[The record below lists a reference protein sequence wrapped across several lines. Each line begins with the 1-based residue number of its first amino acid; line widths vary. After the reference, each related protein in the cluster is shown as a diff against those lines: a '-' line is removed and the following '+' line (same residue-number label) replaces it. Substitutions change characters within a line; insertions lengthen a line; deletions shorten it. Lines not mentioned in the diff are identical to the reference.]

1 MKQRWLAFLSIGVL
15 SVIIFI
21 FFWYTNR
28 PIEIPIP
35 EIDVE
40 IGSLSEPTVTYINP
54 SKGPTDAPL
63 TIVEFGDFEC
73 GPCQALA
80 TSLEVV
86 HLTYPDEVQVVW
98 KNLPNESLHQLATPA
113 AIAAHCADRQG
124 MFWEYHD
131 ELFLR
136 QTYLA
141 ESQFEQIASS
151 LGLDIEKFQ
160 TCYEQRDTLPI
171 VTKDFEEGIALGLTS
186 TPSLYVGDDVY
197 TGALTTDALLSI
209 VEDALNQL

>member
-54 SKGPTDAPL
+54 SKGPSDAPL

-73 GPCQALA
+73 GPCQTLA

-86 HLTYPDEVQVVW
+86 HLTYPEEVQIVW

-124 MFWEYHD
+124 MFWE
-131 ELFLR
+131 
-136 QTYLA
+136 
-141 ESQFEQIASS
+141 
-151 LGLDIEKFQ
+151 
-160 TCYEQRDTLPI
+160 
-171 VTKDFEEGIALGLTS
+171 
-186 TPSLYVGDDVY
+186 
-197 TGALTTDALLSI
+197 
-209 VEDALNQL
+209 